1 MEGRGAMSKDLPV
14 KASFSSAGNALP
26 PVPAHLQGVPGTQRA
41 VSSANALGVDSD
53 HEAIVVWLNTRAKN
67 AHTRKAYLQELRRFM
82 AFMLYLRGRPVSSAT
97 LGDLEAF
104 RVWLAVPYLPAE
116 GWPAD
121 FMPFKLDC
129 AAGDGQT
136 PRLRGLSIGSRRRAD
151 TTIRSFFRFLHE
163 GGYLAANPCMKLGRL
178 TGEEISHDELEKLQ
192 LSPERYARQRRQE
205 AIALDNQDQGK
216 AFSIAL
222 WRWLRGFLDSDEN
235 TWQIPDSPG
244 LANDP
249 TEPGQARCW
258 PQERRERLR
267 CILLFGYAAAS
278 RRAELAETMM
288 NAIVRSGQRW
298 VWKVIGKGRTATDGP
313 DRVTLDDQA
322 LDALIRY
329 RLARG
334 LPGHPSPDEGQT
346 PLIAKLTPKRVRP
359 NHALKTGQGV
369 TAGYLNTELQRFFSY
384 AAPFAARQ
392 NPDWAPILRQAA
404 SHWLRH
410 TRGSHFALGQVSL
423 AMTAEHLR
431 HKDPRTTSKYYVHL
445 DDEAR
450 GGAIDSISRLLD
462 EN

>member
-1 MEGRGAMSKDLPV
+1 MSDQPSGR
-14 KASFSSAGNALP
+14 ALP
-26 PVPAHLQGVPGTQRA
+26 MRAGEALLPVPAHLQGVEGTQRA
-41 VSSANALGVDSD
+41 MTSTNVLGVNSD
-53 HEAIVVWLNTRAKN
+53 HEAIIVWLNTRAKN

-82 AFMLYLRGRPVSSAT
+82 AFMLYVRSRPVSSAS

-104 RVWLAVPYLPAE
+104 RVWLAVPYLSAE

-121 FMPFKLDC
+121 FMPFKVERT
-129 AAGDGQT
+129 AADGHGT
-136 PRLRGLSIGSRRRAD
+136 RLRGLSIGSRRRAD

-163 GGYLAANPCMKLGRL
+163 GGYLAANPCMKLGKL

-192 LSPERYARQRRQE
+192 LSPERYARQRRQA
-205 AIALDNQDQGK
+205 AIALDNQDRGK
-216 AFSIAL
+216 AFSVAL
-222 WRWLRGFLDSDEN
+222 WRWLRSFLDSDEN
-235 TWQIPDSPG
+235 TWQIADSAG
-244 LANDP
+244 LAE
-249 TEPGQARCW
+249 TSAELRQARCW

-267 CILLFGYAAAS
+267 CILLFSYAAAS

-288 NAIVRSGQRW
+288 NAIVQSGQRW

-329 RLARG
+329 RRARG
-334 LPGHPSPDEGQT
+334 LPGYPSPNEDQT
-346 PLIAKLTPKRVRP
+346 PLIAKLTPKRIRRER
-359 NHALKTGQGV
+359 ALKTGEGV
-369 TAGYLNTELQRFFSY
+369 TAGYLNTELQRFFNY
-384 AAPFAARQ
+384 AAPFASRHH
-392 NPDWAPILRQAA
+392 PEWAPILRQAA

-410 TRGSHFALGQVSL
+410 TRGSHFALGHVSL

-450 GGAIDSISRLLD
+450 GEAIDSISRLLD
-462 EN
+462 EH